1 VRERDHAVEL
11 LRVVRVRRGIYRRVL
26 FLGVAMLPLILVAY
40 FGAVAA
46 LGWLGYRRTRTATDF
61 VVAGRTLGALVGG
74 ATLAATQISAGTFV
88 GTVGLHYTAGIS
100 FAWAWPGAWLG
111 WIVSVVF
118 VAPKLRESG
127 AITIPHY
134 FALRY
139 GGPSRVVAA
148 SLIVIAYTIFLIAQ
162 YKASGIIVNAVLGWP
177 EWTGIALILAS
188 TTVYSLLGGLHG
200 GARIDLLQSLVMVT
214 GVVSAVPY
222 LLDHVGGLDG
232 LASQLTAIDPR
243 LVGWF
248 YGWRELVSFGAVF
261 GLSLAATPLEITRF
275 LAMRD
280 LTTARYAVGVGFI
293 FQAIIGASI
302 MMIGLS
308 MRALFP
314 DLPTG
319 DLASSVMAAHVL
331 TPIAG
336 ALLIVAAFSAIMS
349 TVNALLLVAGAS
361 SVHDIIAPLLPGSEL
376 NTPGADRIL
385 LAANRLAVVAL
396 ALVPVW
402 FAVHEVPLVQFIVLF
417 QAKLIASF
425 FFAPIVIGLNW
436 RRGSAS
442 GALASMLSGLAV
454 CVGWSLVKPPPF
466 GIDAI
471 FPGVAVSIVV
481 FVAASLARP
490 GSFATDG
497 NPPAAAPA

>member
-1 VRERDHAVEL
+1 MLLFVLLIYFSAVVTL
-11 LRVVRVRRGIYRRVL
+11 
-26 FLGVAMLPLILVAY
+26 A
-40 FGAVAA
+40 
-46 LGWLGYRRTRTATDF
+46 WSGYRRTRTAADF

-88 GTVGLHYTAGIS
+88 GTVGLHYMAGVS

-127 AITIPHY
+127 ALTVPDY
-134 FALRY
+134 FARRY
-139 GGPSRVVAA
+139 GAA
-148 SLIVIAYTIFLIAQ
+148 ARTFAAALIVVAYTIFLVAQ
-162 YKASGIIVNAVLGWP
+162 YKASGIIVHAVLEWP
-177 EWTGIALILAS
+177 EWTGIALVLGS

-222 LLDHVGGLDG
+222 LLGHLGGLDG
-232 LASQLTAIDPR
+232 LAQHLTAIDPR
-243 LVGWF
+243 LLGWF
-248 YGWRELVSFGAVF
+248 YGWRELLAFAAVF

-293 FQAIIGASI
+293 FQALIGASI
-302 MMIGLS
+302 MMIGLA

-314 DLPTG
+314 ELPTP

-336 ALLIVAAFSAIMS
+336 SLLLVAAFSAIMS
-349 TVNALLLVAGAS
+349 TVNALLLVAAAS
-361 SVHDIIAPLLPGSEL
+361 IVHDVYLPLTNRARG
-376 NTPGADRIL
+376 DRRQL
-385 LAANRLAVVAL
+385 LANRLSIVLLAL
-396 ALVPVW
+396 APVW

-417 QAKLIASF
+417 QAKLIASA
-425 FFAPIVIGLNW
+425 FFAPVVIGLNW
-436 RRGSAS
+436 QRGTRAA
-442 GALASMLSGLAV
+442 ALAAMAAGLAV
-454 CVGWSLVKPPPF
+454 CVGWSLLNRPPF
-466 GIDAI
+466 SLDAI
-471 FPGVAVSIVV
+471 FPGVAVNILV
-481 FVAASLARP
+481 FVAVGFVDRRR
-490 GSFATDG
+490 TITCQE
-497 NPPAAAPA
+497 